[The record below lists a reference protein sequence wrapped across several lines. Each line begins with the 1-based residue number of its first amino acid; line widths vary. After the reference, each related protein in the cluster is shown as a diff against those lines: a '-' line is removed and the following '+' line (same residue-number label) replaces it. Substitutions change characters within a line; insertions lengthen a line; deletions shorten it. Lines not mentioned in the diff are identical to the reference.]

1 MALPAGDDPHASA
14 RELEPVGSVA
24 PRHSRRRS
32 IHGSPMMK
40 YQFVTLI
47 ATVLLVGAT
56 VIGVNLTI
64 VDGRF
69 AQVDSRFAQ
78 VDARFEQVDA
88 RFAQVDA
95 RFAQVDARFERVE
108 GRLDR
113 LEARVERM
121 DRRIDEGFREMAAA
135 IGRLEGLIQGFH
147 GTARTAQ
154 EAGRP
159 A

>member
-14 RELEPVGSVA
+14 RELGPVGSVA

-69 AQVDSRFAQ
+69 A
-78 VDARFEQVDA
+78 QVDA

-147 GTARTAQ
+147 GTARTAE

>member
-1 MALPAGDDPHASA
+1 MVLPAGDDPHASA

-24 PRHSRRRS
+24 PGHSRRRS
-32 IHGSPMMK
+32 FHGSPMMK

-47 ATVLLVGAT
+47 ATILLVGAT

-88 RFAQVDA
+88 RFE
-95 RFAQVDARFERVE
+95 QVDARFERVE

-147 GTARTAQ
+147 GTARTSGE
-154 EAGRP
+154 EAR
-159 A
+159 AT

>member
-78 VDARFEQVDA
+78 VDARF
-88 RFAQVDA
+88 AQVDA

-147 GTARTAQ
+147 GTARTAE

>member
-1 MALPAGDDPHASA
+1 MALPAGSDPQASA
-14 RELEPVGSVA
+14 REPEPAGFVA
-24 PRHSRRRS
+24 RSHSRRRS
-32 IHGSPMMK
+32 FHGSPMMK
-40 YQFVTLI
+40 YQFVSLI
-47 ATVLLVGAT
+47 ATILLVGAT

-69 AQVDSRFAQ
+69 AQVDDRFKQ

-88 RFAQVDA
+88 RFE
-95 RFAQVDARFERVE
+95 QVDARFERVE

-147 GTARTAQ
+147 GTARTSGE
-154 EAGRP
+154 EAR
-159 A
+159 AT

>member
-1 MALPAGDDPHASA
+1 MALPAGDHPQASA
-14 RELEPVGSVA
+14 REVEPLGSVA
-24 PRHSRRRS
+24 PSHSRRRS
-32 IHGSPMMK
+32 FHGSPMMK

-47 ATVLLVGAT
+47 ATILLVGAT

-69 AQVDSRFAQ
+69 AQVDARFAQ

-88 RFAQVDA
+88 RFEQVDA
-95 RFAQVDARFERVE
+95 
-108 GRLDR
+108 RLDR

-147 GTARTAQ
+147 GTARTSG
-154 EAGRP
+154 EAAR
-159 A
+159 AT